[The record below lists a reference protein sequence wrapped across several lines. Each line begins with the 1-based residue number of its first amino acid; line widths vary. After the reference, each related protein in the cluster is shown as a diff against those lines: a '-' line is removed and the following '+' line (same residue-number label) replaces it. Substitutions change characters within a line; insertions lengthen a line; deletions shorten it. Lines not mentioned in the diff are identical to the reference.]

1 MYDKHE
7 TNLREFKGYSIK
19 RIDPYGFWAIS
30 ALKGPTPNI
39 LSGNFTSAEKATKQI
54 DLYLDN
60 KKPKRV

>member
-7 TNLREFKGYSIK
+7 TNLREFKGYLLK
-19 RIDPYGFWAIS
+19 RTDPFGLWVIS
-30 ALKGPTPNI
+30 AIKGQTPSV
-39 LSGNFTSAEKATKQI
+39 LSGNFTSAEKASKEI